1 MPLVI
6 SVNCRGPTTQVTA
19 NSTVNGAPAAVSIAR
34 GLSPATVQFGATP
47 VSRSEW
53 GPGASGES
61 STDPFTSIGTST
73 LPSTWTV

>member
-1 MPLVI
+1 MVVVTVTTP
-6 SVNCRGPTTQVTA
+6 TQVTA

-61 STDPFTSIGTST
+61 STDPFTSIDTST